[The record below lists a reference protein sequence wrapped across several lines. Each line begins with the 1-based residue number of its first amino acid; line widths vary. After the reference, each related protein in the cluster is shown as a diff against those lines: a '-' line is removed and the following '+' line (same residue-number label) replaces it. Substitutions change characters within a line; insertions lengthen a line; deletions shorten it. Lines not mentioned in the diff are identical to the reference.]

1 MSKAYRTSII
11 VLFSILAAASL
22 YFVFH
27 LKFAFDFEQF
37 FPDGDEDLAFFQE
50 FIEEFETDDNFLLVG
65 VTREAGVFDST
76 FLADFHDLS
85 LKSRSLPHVVKSQS
99 LTMLDFPV
107 KTPFGFTSTPAI
119 HINQPGRYAK
129 DKERLLQDERFVHNL
144 ISEDGTA
151 LVLFMKTINSI
162 QLEPAKELM
171 AELDALLANYSFE
184 STHYLGRPFFQKEMV
199 AMQKREIAVSTIV
212 SGALVTLIMFL
223 IFRRFWGISVALF
236 SIVLGMLLFMGFL
249 GGTGRELNAMAALY
263 PVLMI
268 IVGTSDV
275 IHIMSKYVDELRKG
289 FDRRAAIRTTIK
301 EIGLATLLTSLT
313 TSIGFASLLSSKI
326 APIRNF
332 GINSAVGVLI
342 AYLTVV
348 IFTTAILSWFTTDQ
362 IVKLG
367 RGQKFWEHWMRKFY
381 QFTLDRPRA
390 IIAGASTVIL
400 LSLFGLTLIS
410 TNYNIIS
417 NLPRGAKITED
428 FVFFDNELAGF
439 RPMEFAIF
447 TQGDYQVD
455 DFAVIQE
462 IDKLESYLREFP
474 FIQAINSITSVYKSI
489 NQMNNGNQISA
500 YELPDNEAR
509 FARYQRTIEQVPQL
523 NINVLVS
530 KDGEKA
536 RISSRIDDIGAD
548 RIKVFGTQMDTWVAN
563 NIDDDIIQIK
573 RTGTGVIIDKNSE
586 YIRDNLL
593 QGLGLAILIVSI
605 LMAFLFRN
613 PRMLMISLVPNI
625 LPLLFAG
632 GLLGYLGIELEAG
645 VSITF
650 AIIFGIA
657 VDDTIHFLSK
667 YKLARNKGLS
677 MEEALLI
684 TFTETGKAIALTS
697 IILFFGFLVML
708 FSIHPPSVTI
718 GLLISV
724 TLFTALIADLLLI
737 PILIRRF
744 MPAD

>member
-1 MSKAYRTSII
+1 MSKTYRITII
-11 VLFSILAAASL
+11 GLFSILAAASL

-50 FIEEFETDDNFLLVG
+50 FIEDFETDDNFMLVG
-65 VTREAGVFDST
+65 VRREAGVFDST

-85 LKSRSLPHVVKSQS
+85 LKTRKLPHIVNSQS
-99 LTMLDFPV
+99 LTMLEFPV
-107 KTPFGFTSTPAI
+107 KTPFGITTSPAI

-144 ISEDGTA
+144 ISEDGTT
-151 LVLFMKTINSI
+151 LVIFMKVVNSI
-162 QLEPAKELM
+162 QLEPAQELM
-171 AELDALLANYSFE
+171 AALDALLANYNFE

-199 AMQKREIAVSTIV
+199 AMQKREITVSTIV

-289 FDRRAAIRTTIK
+289 FDRRTAIRTTIK

-332 GINSAVGVLI
+332 GINSAVGVMI

-348 IFTTAILSWFTTDQ
+348 IFTTAVLSWFTTDQ

-367 RGQKFWEHWMRKFY
+367 RGQKFWDHWMRKIY
-381 QFTLDRPRA
+381 QFTLDRPRI
-390 IIAGASTVIL
+390 IIAGAGVVVL

-417 NLPRGAKITED
+417 NLRRGAKITED
-428 FVFFDNELAGF
+428 FVFFDEELAGF

-447 TQGDYQVD
+447 TQDDYQVS
-455 DFAVIQE
+455 DFEVIQE
-462 IDKLESYLREFP
+462 MDKLENYLREFP

-500 YELPDNEAR
+500 YELPESEAR
-509 FARYQRTIEQVPQL
+509 FTRYQRTLEQVPQL

-548 RIKVFGTQMDTWVAN
+548 RIKAFGTQMDQWVAE
-563 NIDDDIIQIK
+563 NIDDSIIQVK

-593 QGLGLAILIVSI
+593 QGLGLAILIVSL

-613 PRMLMISLVPNI
+613 PRMLMISLIPNI

-632 GLLGYLGIELEAG
+632 GLLGFLGIELEAG

-667 YKLARNKGLS
+667 YKLAKDKGLS
-677 MEEALLI
+677 MEEALLV

-744 MPAD
+744 MR